1 MGSNLFQFKFQS
13 EYELDQVFRSGPW
26 TFDNQLLMLT
36 RWSKRMNANN
46 VVLEHASLWVQIWG
60 VPFDMMSL
68 KVAVKIGNN
77 MGEVEDVEQRRR
89 TDE

>member
-1 MGSNLFQFKFQS
+1 
-13 EYELDQVFRSGPW
+13 
-26 TFDNQLLMLT
+26 
-36 RWSKRMNANN
+36 MNANN

-60 VPFDMMSL
+60 VPFDMISL
-68 KVAVKIGNN
+68 KVAVEIGKN

>member
-1 MGSNLFQFKFQS
+1 
-13 EYELDQVFRSGPW
+13 
-26 TFDNQLLMLT
+26 
-36 RWSKRMNANN
+36 MNANN

-68 KVAVKIGNN
+68 KVAVEIGNN
-77 MGEVEDVEQRRR
+77 MGEVEDVERRRR